1 MSETADPA
9 GANPKTMP
17 GPDGPARDAE
27 PGNTGAFTVALRVEF
42 AEMQIP
48 LSRLQALGEGAVL
61 SLAASPGPLP
71 VRLAVGDRELARGTL
86 VSVGSGYG
94 ILVGDDGAPEPDG
107 ARGQDGPAPASA
119 PDQEA

>member
-9 GANPKTMP
+9 VANSKSAP
-17 GPDGPARDAE
+17 GPDGPASDAA
-27 PGNTGAFTVALRVEF
+27 PGNTGAFTVALRVEL

-48 LSRLQALGEGAVL
+48 LSRLQAMGEGAVL
-61 SLAASPGPLP
+61 ALAASPGPLP

-94 ILVGDDGAPEPDG
+94 ILVGDDGPPDG
-107 ARGQDGPAPASA
+107 PCDQDTSASA